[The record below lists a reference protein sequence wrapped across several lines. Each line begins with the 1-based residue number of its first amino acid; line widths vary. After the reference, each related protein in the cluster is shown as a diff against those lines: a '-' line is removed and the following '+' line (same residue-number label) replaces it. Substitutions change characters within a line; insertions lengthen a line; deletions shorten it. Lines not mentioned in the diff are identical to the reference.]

1 MISKIQSTILLVIAS
16 FGQLLVAGQDTPESF
31 GSGKKSQ
38 KHEQVVIS
46 YGADTLK
53 PVPALPTST
62 DKDWW
67 LIFGYERLNGLVE
80 LALDQNHQLAAG
92 QSQVKESEARVDLSK
107 SAHYPTLRINPS
119 FNREELSANRP
130 LPFDVPAEKVRYN
143 TYSLPVELMYE
154 VDVFGKNRSNTEAS
168 KFRLKSSA
176 AMQEASELDVAAAV
190 ARNFILLLMLD
201 SEAEVFSRTREARK
215 ENLDIVTTR
224 YDAGLTNE
232 MDMQRARTELSSVDV
247 QLKNIQIERRE
258 AELQLA
264 TLTGQPADK
273 FEIKSDG
280 IQYLVPQMDP
290 LSPQMLA
297 LNRPDLEAGKFAVE
311 AYKNQIKNARRN
323 LYPSFFVFGSAGL
336 VSAKSDNLFENDS
349 RNWLV
354 GANLSI
360 PIFEGQRRQALL
372 DISEY
377 QLEGSVE
384 QLAQNEVVA
393 SQEVYQAVA
402 ELRRLD
408 EQLLHQQEFLSAAF
422 RTADLS
428 RQRYQKGLVT
438 YLEVVDADRIV
449 LEAERLL
456 GQLLGRQLLST
467 VNLATALGG
476 DVEQVYRLTN

>member
-1 MISKIQSTILLVIAS
+1 MISKFKYLILIAVAG
-16 FGQLLVAGQDTPESF
+16 FGQLVVAGQDTPDSLVN
-31 GSGKKSQ
+31 GKA

-53 PVPALPTST
+53 PAPVRPTSG
-62 DKDWW
+62 KDWW
-67 LIFGYERLNGLVE
+67 SIFGYERLNELVAM
-80 LALDQNHQLAAG
+80 ALDQNHQLAAG
-92 QSQVKESEARVDLSK
+92 QSQVKESEARVNLSK
-107 SAHYPTLRINPS
+107 SAFYPTVRINPS

-154 VDVFGKNRSNTEAS
+154 IDVFGKNRSETEAS
-168 KFRLKSSA
+168 KFRLKSSE
-176 AMQEASELDVAAAV
+176 AMQQASELDVTAAV

-201 SEAEVFSRTREARK
+201 SEAEVFNRTREARK

-264 TLTGQPADK
+264 TLTGQPADN

-290 LSPQMLA
+290 VSPQMLA
-297 LNRPDLEAGKFAVE
+297 LNRPDLQAGKFAVE
-311 AYKNQIKNARRN
+311 AYKNQLKNARRN
-323 LYPSFFVFGSAGL
+323 RYPSLSVFGSAGL
-336 VSAKSDNLFENDS
+336 VSAKHDNLFEDDS

-360 PIFEGQRRQALL
+360 PVFEGRKRQALL

-377 QLEGSVE
+377 QLESSAA

-393 SQEVYQAVA
+393 SQEVAQAVA
-402 ELRRLD
+402 ELQRLD
-408 EQLLHQQEFLSAAF
+408 EQLLHQQEFLEAAF

-438 YLEVVDADRIV
+438 YLEVVDAERIV

-456 GQLLGRQLLST
+456 VQLLGRQLLGT

-476 DVEQVYRLTN
+476 EAEQIYRFTN

>member
-1 MISKIQSTILLVIAS
+1 MISNFKFPILIAVAV
-16 FGQLLVAGQDTPESF
+16 FWQLQAAGQDTPDILVT
-31 GSGKKSQ
+31 GKT

-53 PVPALPTST
+53 PAPVTST
-62 DKDWW
+62 SVGKHWW
-67 LIFGYERLNGLVE
+67 SIFGYERLNELVL
-80 LALDQNHQLAAG
+80 LALEQNHQLAAG
-92 QSQVKESEARVDLSK
+92 QSQVKESEARLDLSR
-107 SAHYPTLRINPS
+107 SALYPTVRINPS
-119 FNREELSANRP
+119 LNREELSANRP

-143 TYSLPVELMYE
+143 TYTLPVELMYE
-154 VDVFGKNRSNTEAS
+154 VDIFGKNSSETTAGRL
-168 KFRLKSSA
+168 RLKSSEA
-176 AMQEASELDVAAAV
+176 LQEASELDVAAAV

-201 SEAEVFSRTREARK
+201 SEAEVFSRTREVRK

-264 TLTGQPADK
+264 ALSGQPADN
-273 FEIKSDG
+273 FEVKSDG
-280 IQYLVPQMDP
+280 IRFLVPQMKP
-290 LSPQMLA
+290 VSPQMLA
-297 LNRPDLEAGKFAVE
+297 LNRPDLQAGKFAVE
-311 AYKNQIKNARRN
+311 AYKHQLKNARRN
-323 LYPSFFVFGSAGL
+323 RYPSLFVFGSAGL
-336 VSAKSDNLFENDS
+336 VSAKTDNLFENDS

-360 PIFEGQRRQALL
+360 PVFEGRRRQALL

-377 QLEGSVE
+377 QLENYAE
-384 QLAQNEVVA
+384 QLKQNEVVA
-393 SQEVYQAVA
+393 SREVAGALA

-408 EQLLHQQEFLSAAF
+408 EQLLHQQEFLEAAF

-456 GQLLGRQLLST
+456 VQLLGRQLLGT

-476 DVEQVYRLTN
+476 EAEQVYRITN